1 MFPMLYMILP
11 LNNEEEKEKV
21 FEQISIQFDKNK
33 DRTMFKLLLTD
44 NIRGVKPVINGC
56 KHNLFLFASTKEF
69 IPKFHI
75 DELYGT
81 GAPIIFFNEKQ
92 KESID
97 MIDRL
102 NKQMKENYNY
112 KEGRITI
119 SSVEDLSEIDSVY
132 SLHPKFGICIHNKLR
147 IQIPDIKIDFNIN

>member
-1 MFPMLYMILP
+1 MASKDDMKDFNRLVSMANKRLRRL
-11 LNNEEEKEKV
+11 EKKGYKSPAYKSV
-21 FEQISIQFDKNK
+21 MKS
-33 DRTMFKLLLTD
+33 
-44 NIRGVKPVINGC
+44 GG
-56 KHNLFLFASTKEF
+56 
-69 IPKFHI
+69 KFHNRR
-75 DELYGT
+75 
-81 GAPIIFFNEKQ
+81 GASFNEKQ

-147 IQIPDIKIDFNIN
+147 IQIPNIKICKHLNLYP

>member
-11 LNNEEEKEKV
+11 LNNKEEKEKV

-69 IPKFHI
+69 YDFLNSNTFSSLVKSGFSSEQLI
-75 DELYGT
+75 DIYDTARVKSTEQSDEAIIGVFEDALTHYRENG
-81 GAPIIFFNEKQ
+81 GASLKDLQ
-92 KESID
+92 S
-97 MIDRL
+97 
-102 NKQMKENYNY
+102 
-112 KEGRITI
+112 RINAIT
-119 SSVEDLSEIDSVY
+119 L
-132 SLHPKFGICIHNKLR
+132 K
-147 IQIPDIKIDFNIN
+147 